1 MGIKNAVYRLRL
13 QDRSRMMLVWKYIKQ
28 IWKVMLFYLF
38 NGCTLAMVCW
48 LYQECFEML
57 LYTEVLV
64 GSVGLLCMTISFF
77 RYVKEHK
84 QRERAK
90 EDLLLLLEEIPAGK
104 TCAEQEYK
112 ELLEQLHFEYQSYRS
127 KQIQGAKE
135 RQEYY
140 TTWVH
145 QIKTPIAAMKLQL
158 QEEDTESN
166 RQLAD
171 QLFRIEQYV
180 DMALSYAR
188 LGDEVSD
195 FLFEETPLDEL
206 LRSIIR
212 KYASQFIRKRLRMQY
227 EGTEL
232 TILTDSKWLSL
243 MLEQII
249 SNAVKYTKEGS
260 VSIQVSQE
268 GVLTIR
274 DTGIG
279 IAKEDIPRI
288 FEKGFTGYNGRSGEK
303 STGIG
308 LYLAK
313 ETARKLNCKLE
324 VESEIGKG
332 TSIIV
337 RLPMKKWKME

>member
-1 MGIKNAVYRLRL
+1 MWSSYQLGVNVVLL
-13 QDRSRMMLVWKYIKQ
+13 WKYIKQ
-28 IWKVMLFYLF
+28 MWTTILFYVF
-38 NGCTLAMVCW
+38 NCGILGIVCW
-48 LYQECFEML
+48 LYQESFEML
-57 LYTEVLV
+57 FYTEIWVAV
-64 GSVGLLCMTISFF
+64 IGMLCIGISFL
-77 RYVKEHK
+77 RYSKEHRL
-84 QRERAK
+84 REMAK
-90 EDLLLLLEEIPAGK
+90 KNLLLLADGVPEGR
-104 TCAEQEYK
+104 TCGEQEMK
-112 ELLEQLHFEYQSYRS
+112 ELLEQLWLEYQSYRS
-127 KQIQGAKE
+127 DQAQGAKE

-158 QEEDTESN
+158 QEEDTDAN
-166 RQLAD
+166 RQLSD

-180 DMALSYAR
+180 DMALSFAR

-195 FLFEETPLDEL
+195 FVFEETSMDEL
-206 LRSIIR
+206 LREIIR
-212 KYASQFIRKRLRMQY
+212 KYASQFIRKRLRLQY

-232 TILTDSKWLSL
+232 IILTDKKWMSL
-243 MLEQII
+243 MLEQFI
-249 SNAVKYTKEGS
+249 SNAVKYTKEGA
-260 VSIQVSQE
+260 VSIEVSE
-268 GVLTIR
+268 NGELTIR

-313 ETARKLNCKLE
+313 ETAKKLNCKLE

-337 RLPMKKWKME
+337 YLPMKEWKMD